1 MSEHGT
7 GPSRGFEPLAIIGM
21 GCLFPKADS
30 LEAYWS
36 NIRDAVDC
44 VGPVP
49 DSHWLPNDYFDADPK
64 RPDFTYAQR
73 GAFLEAVDF
82 DPLAYGILPNALEAT
97 DTSQLLGMVAAGMAL
112 RDAGYGPERAY
123 DRGRVSAI
131 IGVTGALEL
140 VVPLGARLGHPKWRR
155 ALRDA
160 GLDEAKTEEIV
171 QRIAD
176 EYVPWQEASFPGLLG
191 NVVAG
196 RISKQF
202 DLGGTNCVV
211 DAACASS
218 LSAVHLAALELQSG
232 KADMVVTG
240 GVDTFND
247 IFMYMCFSKTPALSP
262 TGDSRPFAADADGTI
277 LGEGLGMV
285 VLKRLADAERDGDPI
300 DAVITGI
307 GSSSDG
313 KGDAIYAPNADGQR
327 RAMQDAYQ
335 VAGITPDTIELIEA
349 HGTGT
354 KVGDATEVKSLS
366 SVFDGARAQAPW
378 CAVGS
383 VKSQIGHT
391 KAAAGAA
398 GLIKAALALKHKVLP
413 PTAKVS
419 QPAQAMRGNDSPFYV
434 NTEKRPWVPGK
445 GHPRRAGVSAFGFG
459 GSNFHAVLEEHGE
472 LKSSPTWDGAVQ
484 LAAFSADS
492 PAGLTTQLDAFAE
505 SAGNW
510 ERVRALAK
518 GSRSIFD
525 STAEHRLCLVL
536 EKGGKPVADAIES
549 AREQLAKGGDSWTLP
564 DGASYASGDKAGG
577 LALLFPGQGSQY
589 TGMLRDLACDFPEM
603 LHTLAQANEAFD
615 ATRDD
620 LRLSDAIYPLP
631 AFDDDTRA
639 RNEERLRATDVAQ
652 PALGAVSLGA
662 LGVLRRFGVTAEA
675 YAGHSYGELPALAA
689 AGVLN
694 EADCLRLSIE
704 RGTLMAGSGEDRG
717 TMLAVRAPL
726 AEIEE
731 LINSHEL
738 DVVLANRNAPD
749 QAVLSGSREAIA
761 AAAEVLTSRKIAA
774 KELPVAA
781 AFHSPLVADASQPFQ
796 EALKSAEWSAPSAP
810 VYANTTGLPYPN
822 DENKSRGL
830 LAGQL
835 AQPVHFSD
843 TIEHLYENGA
853 RTFVEVGPK
862 AVLTGLVTRILSDQP
877 HTAVALDAS
886 QGKRSGV
893 SDLARVL
900 AQVAVAGHEVQ
911 LTKWDEAFVAPSEG
925 GRKRMTIPVG
935 GANIHEPKRKVPS
948 FAKASEG
955 TPSITKALD
964 EAPRKPERI
973 HPAPAAP
980 APMTASTPERTAPAM
995 REETPRP
1002 EPQSG
1007 PVSNDALMI
1016 LQRMQ
1021 EQTAQL
1027 HKQFLDGQQTAL
1039 ETLKALV
1046 QGGHGQNAANAVRV
1060 EHPPQ
1065 SPFKGG
1071 LSESASPGGRASS
1084 RAEATATAP
1093 PHPNPLPEGEGAF
1106 SPPFEKGGP
1115 GGISPLE
1122 CLAVTVQ
1129 AIEDGAAKAV
1139 PLTRERT
1146 IWLTGDDSGLA
1157 DALAWQLQKRGYKAE
1172 AVDWSAR
1179 DGIKTE
1185 ETGGLVVVAPIAGDG
1200 AAFTR
1205 DAFALMQRLS
1215 PALQHLAKNG
1225 GALMATVT
1233 RLDGAFGLLDGCDGD
1248 AAAFAGLGGLT
1259 KTAGHEWDGIHCRAL
1274 DAAAEVIAGGGDAV
1288 TRIVDALLSEGPAEI
1303 GLRPEGRVTPSLQ
1316 PIETAPGA
1324 SAFNRDDVIV
1334 ISGGGRGVTAAVAI
1348 EIARRSQAS
1357 LVLLGRSP
1365 APADEPAWLSAL
1377 TDEAAI
1383 KKGIVA
1389 QGEAKTPKEIEQRFR
1404 SIEANRE
1411 LRQTLAA
1418 VESAGSKVMYASV
1431 DIREREAVAAAMGE
1445 ARAALGPITGIVHG
1459 AGVLADKRI
1468 EDKDAADFERV
1479 FGTKV
1484 DGLDAL
1490 LAGTGPD
1497 SLKTIALFSSST
1509 GRFGRTGQIDYAAA
1523 NEVLNK
1529 RAQAE
1534 AAHRTDCRVV
1544 AFNWGPWDGGM
1555 VTPGLKALFEK
1566 EGVGTIG
1573 LSEGA
1578 AYFCDEMARAQ
1589 GPVEIV
1595 VLGAGTGSEAAP
1607 REASHAEAPNSPRI
1621 ELVAAGDPSLEAL
1634 FGFDAGFDALPILR
1648 DHVMDNKGVV
1658 PAALQMEW
1666 LAHTALHAHPGMH
1679 LAGLDGFQ
1687 ILKGVVLDADET
1699 RAVSLWTGAAI
1710 GDNGSLRVPVELR
1723 GALPDG
1729 SQRLHARAT
1738 AIVSGSHEAPLP
1750 YEALTGLDGYPCP
1763 REAYY
1768 QDARLFHG
1776 PGLQCVV
1783 EVEGCSDNAI
1793 VGVVQRAP
1801 VPKQWMSHPLRSA
1814 WIMDPMALDGAF
1826 QLMILWARQCYGA
1839 PSLPTAVG
1847 RYRQFRKAFP
1857 KSDIRV
1863 TARVTKHSPHRA
1875 EATIDFTNW
1884 GGGDLVARIEGYECV
1899 IDPSLEDAFARNTLG
1914 GAAAETAR

>member
-1 MSEHGT
+1 MAPPHPNPLPEGEGAFSPPFEKGGPGGISPSPHVLATLITIIAEKTGYPEDMLDASMS
-7 GPSRGFEPLAIIGM
+7 L
-21 GCLFPKADS
+21 
-30 LEAYWS
+30 
-36 NIRDAVDC
+36 
-44 VGPVP
+44 
-49 DSHWLPNDYFDADPK
+49 DADLGIDSIK
-64 RPDFTYAQR
+64 R
-73 GAFLEAVDF
+73 V
-82 DPLAYGILPNALEAT
+82 
-97 DTSQLLGMVAAGMAL
+97 
-112 RDAGYGPERAY
+112 
-123 DRGRVSAI
+123 
-131 IGVTGALEL
+131 
-140 VVPLGARLGHPKWRR
+140 
-155 ALRDA
+155 
-160 GLDEAKTEEIV
+160 EI
-171 QRIAD
+171 
-176 EYVPWQEASFPGLLG
+176 
-191 NVVAG
+191 
-196 RISKQF
+196 
-202 DLGGTNCVV
+202 
-211 DAACASS
+211 
-218 LSAVHLAALELQSG
+218 LSAV
-232 KADMVVTG
+232 
-240 GVDTFND
+240 
-247 IFMYMCFSKTPALSP
+247 
-262 TGDSRPFAADADGTI
+262 
-277 LGEGLGMV
+277 
-285 VLKRLADAERDGDPI
+285 
-300 DAVITGI
+300 
-307 GSSSDG
+307 
-313 KGDAIYAPNADGQR
+313 
-327 RAMQDAYQ
+327 
-335 VAGITPDTIELIEA
+335 
-349 HGTGT
+349 
-354 KVGDATEVKSLS
+354 
-366 SVFDGARAQAPW
+366 
-378 CAVGS
+378 
-383 VKSQIGHT
+383 
-391 KAAAGAA
+391 
-398 GLIKAALALKHKVLP
+398 
-413 PTAKVS
+413 
-419 QPAQAMRGNDSPFYV
+419 
-434 NTEKRPWVPGK
+434 
-445 GHPRRAGVSAFGFG
+445 
-459 GSNFHAVLEEHGE
+459 
-472 LKSSPTWDGAVQ
+472 
-484 LAAFSADS
+484 
-492 PAGLTTQLDAFAE
+492 
-505 SAGNW
+505 
-510 ERVRALAK
+510 
-518 GSRSIFD
+518 
-525 STAEHRLCLVL
+525 
-536 EKGGKPVADAIES
+536 
-549 AREQLAKGGDSWTLP
+549 
-564 DGASYASGDKAGG
+564 
-577 LALLFPGQGSQY
+577 
-589 TGMLRDLACDFPEM
+589 
-603 LHTLAQANEAFD
+603 
-615 ATRDD
+615 
-620 LRLSDAIYPLP
+620 
-631 AFDDDTRA
+631 
-639 RNEERLRATDVAQ
+639 
-652 PALGAVSLGA
+652 
-662 LGVLRRFGVTAEA
+662 
-675 YAGHSYGELPALAA
+675 
-689 AGVLN
+689 
-694 EADCLRLSIE
+694 
-704 RGTLMAGSGEDRG
+704 
-717 TMLAVRAPL
+717 
-726 AEIEE
+726 
-731 LINSHEL
+731 
-738 DVVLANRNAPD
+738 
-749 QAVLSGSREAIA
+749 
-761 AAAEVLTSRKIAA
+761 
-774 KELPVAA
+774 
-781 AFHSPLVADASQPFQ
+781 Q
-796 EALKSAEWSAPSAP
+796 EALPDAPRIESDQ
-810 VYANTTGLPYPN
+810 L
-822 DENKSRGL
+822 
-830 LAGQL
+830 GQL
-835 AQPVHFSD
+835 Q
-843 TIEHLYENGA
+843 TIED
-853 RTFVEVGPK
+853 VVGFLS
-862 AVLTGLVTRILSDQP
+862 AV
-877 HTAVALDAS
+877 
-886 QGKRSGV
+886 
-893 SDLARVL
+893 
-900 AQVAVAGHEVQ
+900 
-911 LTKWDEAFVAPSEG
+911 
-925 GRKRMTIPVG
+925 
-935 GANIHEPKRKVPS
+935 
-948 FAKASEG
+948 
-955 TPSITKALD
+955 
-964 EAPRKPERI
+964 
-973 HPAPAAP
+973 
-980 APMTASTPERTAPAM
+980 
-995 REETPRP
+995 
-1002 EPQSG
+1002 
-1007 PVSNDALMI
+1007 
-1016 LQRMQ
+1016 
-1021 EQTAQL
+1021 
-1027 HKQFLDGQQTAL
+1027 
-1039 ETLKALV
+1039 
-1046 QGGHGQNAANAVRV
+1046 
-1060 EHPPQ
+1060 
-1065 SPFKGG
+1065 
-1071 LSESASPGGRASS
+1071 PGGRASS
-1084 RAEATATAP
+1084 RAEATAMAPPHPGPLPGGEGEKVLATLITIIAEKTGYPEDMLDASMSLDADLGIDSIKRVEILSAVQEALPDAPRIESDQLGQLQTIEDVVGFLSAVPGGRASSRAGATAMASP
-1093 PHPNPLPEGEGAF
+1093 HPGPLPGGEGEKILATLITIIAEKTGYPEDMLDASMSLDADLGIDSIKRVEILSAVQEALPDAPRIESDQLGQLQTIEDVVNFLSAGAQHPPKSPFEGGLSGAEAPAMASPHPNPLPGGEGAF